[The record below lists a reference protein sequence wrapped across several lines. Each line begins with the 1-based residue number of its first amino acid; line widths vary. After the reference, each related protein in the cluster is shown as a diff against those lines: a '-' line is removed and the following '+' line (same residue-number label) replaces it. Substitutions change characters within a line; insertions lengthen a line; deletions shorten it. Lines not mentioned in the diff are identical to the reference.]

1 MLGACTPA
9 ASEEARC
16 RMARDERDRGS
27 VVVRW
32 RVMDG
37 QVGRLFDR
45 GLCGC
50 APESTGCPDAPAW
63 QIRQVGLS
71 IAPVSSTGAE
81 VGGSAA
87 PLTILAGCTE
97 AELNTDFCLAEGDYD
112 LRLTA
117 AAYTRDREGEY
128 TVPTQTRTPGALRRR
143 AKGGQIINLDAV
155 IITVNIPDVTPPPDL
170 APPPDG
176 GIK

>member
-1 MLGACTPA
+1 MG
-9 ASEEARC
+9 
-16 RMARDERDRGS
+16 RDDRERGS

-37 QVGRLFDR
+37 LVGRLFDR
-45 GLCGC
+45 GLCEC
-50 APESTGCPDAPAW
+50 AREDSGCPDAPAW

-71 IAPVSSTGAE
+71 IAPVAGTGAE

-87 PLTILAGCTE
+87 PLTVLTGCAE

-117 AAYTRDREGEY
+117 AAYTQDSAGAY
-128 TVPTQTRTPGALRRR
+128 SVPVPTRTPAAVRRR
-143 AKGGQIINLDAV
+143 ARGGQIINLDAV
-155 IITVNIPDVTPPPDL
+155 IITVNIPPVVP
-170 APPPDG
+170 APDG
-176 GIK
+176 GAK